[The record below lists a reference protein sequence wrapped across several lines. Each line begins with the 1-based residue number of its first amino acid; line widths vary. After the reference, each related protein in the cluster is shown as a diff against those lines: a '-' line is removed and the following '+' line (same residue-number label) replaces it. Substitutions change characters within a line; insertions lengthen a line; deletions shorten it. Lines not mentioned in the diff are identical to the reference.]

1 MNTNT
6 NNDADD
12 LLPDDAEELALE
24 AEAEELTIEELAER
38 LDLLGIS
45 SPTAALELLPA
56 ADLVARVVRA
66 EAMERAARIEMRA
79 AQDDARRA
87 REEAFD
93 RGGWWF
99 GGVLPRSL
107 SEPSR
112 RTDSTE

>member
-6 NNDADD
+6 NDNAADD
-12 LLPDDAEELALE
+12 PEDAEELALE

-45 SPTAALELLPA
+45 SPTASLELLPA

-93 RGGWWF
+93 RG
-99 GGVLPRSL
+99 
-107 SEPSR
+107 
-112 RTDSTE
+112 RTIANLQRELERARGRGRAA